1 MTQKEY
7 ELKCEIEKLRKENKE
22 LKIKN
27 KDLES
32 QKKTYYNKLKLQS
45 EQLRSLSNENKIEEY
60 KEIKRKY
67 DIARDTIR
75 ILATQMKQK
84 DSIIQDLTARLNKNS
99 SNSSKPSSTDGFKKV
114 IHNFR
119 EKLKEKLE
127 DS

>member
-1 MTQKEY
+1 M
-7 ELKCEIEKLRKENKE
+7 
-22 LKIKN
+22 
-27 KDLES
+27 
-32 QKKTYYNKLKLQS
+32 KLQS

-99 SNSSKPSSTDGFKKV
+99 RTKV
-114 IHNFR
+114 NLLQRMALKRLSIIL
-119 EKLKEKLE
+119 EKKLKEKLE